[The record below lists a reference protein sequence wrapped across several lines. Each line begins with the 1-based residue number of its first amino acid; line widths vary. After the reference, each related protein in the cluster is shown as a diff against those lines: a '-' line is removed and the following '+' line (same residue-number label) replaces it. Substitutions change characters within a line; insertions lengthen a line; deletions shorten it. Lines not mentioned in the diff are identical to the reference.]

1 MSQHWYSKDGKA
13 CHTQPT
19 KKGAKNA
26 ERPTTIRDARKLG
39 LLPSVSGILGV
50 MAKDSLTSWQIDK
63 VIEACWGFPADDE
76 TVTLE
81 QYAERV
87 KEAAFAEV
95 RAASDLGTKVHAAIE
110 NYLTTGLYEGR
121 EILTMPDGRNVE
133 AHELVEPALTALEK
147 LNITPIASEK
157 VLVSPF
163 WGYAG
168 TTDVL
173 FETADGERGVLDFK
187 TKKTRE
193 GESIYEPEQHA
204 MQIAA
209 YWQAEWGREYEW
221 VIPPF
226 ACGYNVYVS
235 TTEPGR
241 VEVVKHDCKKLQEA
255 WYAFACCLNLWRWQ
269 NKYDPRQA

>member
-1 MSQHWYSKDGKA
+1 MSQHWYDHDGKPR
-13 CHTQPT
+13 HTLPT

-26 ERPTTIRDARKLG
+26 ERATTIRDARKLG

-50 MAKDSLTSWQIDK
+50 IAKDSLTNWQIDK
-63 VIEACWGFPADDE
+63 IIDACWSFSADDT
-76 TVTLE
+76 TVTLDV
-81 QYAERV
+81 YAEKV
-87 KEAAFAEV
+87 KDAAFAEV
-95 RAASDLGTKVHAAIE
+95 RAAMDVGTKVHAAIE
-110 NYLTTGLYEGR
+110 AYLTTGFYDGHEKL
-121 EILTMPDGRNVE
+121 LLPDGRNMDV
-133 AHELVEPALTALEK
+133 HELVEPALDAITK

-157 VLVSPF
+157 VLVSSQ

-168 TTDVL
+168 TTDML
-173 FETADGERGVLDFK
+173 FEAADEQRGVLDIK

-209 YWQAEWGREYEW
+209 YWQAEWGKLYDYI
-221 VIPPF
+221 IPPI

-241 VEVVKHDCKKLQEA
+241 VEVVKHDDAKLREA
-255 WYAFACCLNLWRWQ
+255 WGAFKCCLELWRWQ
-269 NKYDPRQA
+269 NKYDPRKK